1 MRFGGRSLKPS
12 HSPQTHFFKH
22 FLKENIMNLMNTCRK
37 YGAKLAVVAAAP
49 LALATQAWA
58 EVPESVKTDL
68 ATAKTDALSV
78 AAIVLGIIASIF
90 AIQLI
95 RRVLR

>member
-1 MRFGGRSLKPS
+1 MK
-12 HSPQTHFFKH
+12 
-22 FLKENIMNLMNTCRK
+22 LMNTCRK
-37 YGAKLAVVAAAP
+37 YGAKLAVAAAVP

-68 ATAKTDALSV
+68 ETAKTDALSV

>member
-1 MRFGGRSLKPS
+1 
-12 HSPQTHFFKH
+12 
-22 FLKENIMNLMNTCRK
+22 MNVMKFCRK
-37 YGAKLAVVAAAP
+37 NGAKLAVVAAAP
-49 LALATQAWA
+49 LALAGQAWA
-58 EVPESVKTDL
+58 EVPEGVKTDL

-90 AIQLI
+90 AINLI